1 MSNSISTHSIVEGYR
16 DIDKVETLEKDRN
29 ETLGDSEFQL
39 WCKQYKIGSRVESTS
54 HRANEL
60 MAQYTNYTKW
70 ASKI

>member
-1 MSNSISTHSIVEGYR
+1 MSNSIEGIVQGYKDIDRVHSI
-16 DIDKVETLEKDRN
+16 EKDR
-29 ETLGDSEFQL
+29 EKTMGDINFQN
-39 WCKQYKIGSRVESTS
+39 WCKRYKIGSRVESTS